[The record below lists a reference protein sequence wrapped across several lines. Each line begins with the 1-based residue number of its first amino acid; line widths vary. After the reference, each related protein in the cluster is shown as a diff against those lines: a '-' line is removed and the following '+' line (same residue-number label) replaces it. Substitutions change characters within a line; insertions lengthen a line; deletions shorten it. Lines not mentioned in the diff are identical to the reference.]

1 MVLKFIQ
8 NFRFDSLAP
17 WERVRV
23 RAVRSGKFTAKAC
36 PHLSPLPEGEEVRK
50 SVGSDNRRNKVFV
63 VVLALSFVFFTQ
75 LTLAAQSPTEWEQTL
90 AAARKE
96 GIVVVGIP
104 ASTELRTL
112 IGEKFKNKFG
122 ISIELLAA
130 RGPENVTRILTEYSA
145 GVRYYDVLVAGGA
158 TPLPMIAA
166 GAAEDFTQYM
176 ILPEVKDPKYW
187 WGGHI
192 WEDNVSTERYSYAFL
207 CYTSETWWYNSSQ
220 ADMNEARTYDD
231 LLNPKWK
238 GRIGLLDPRN
248 PGSGQNT
255 WSFIWKVKGEEYLAK
270 LAQQDLLINQNLRQ
284 LADGL
289 AKGKLAFT
297 LGLSHYTY
305 VPFIKAGLPVKPVSR
320 IKEGAHANN
329 GSGVVTVVKNPP
341 HPNAA
346 KIFVNWLLS
355 KEGQELYGKAMTQ
368 GTRRLDVNTTWLK
381 EAGIQGCK
389 DVMTVD
395 DYLRLETHLE
405 SSVKKIRGP
414 AVALANKL
422 LK

>member
-1 MVLKFIQ
+1 MMKI
-8 NFRFDSLAP
+8 
-17 WERVRV
+17 
-23 RAVRSGKFTAKAC
+23 FTA
-36 PHLSPLPEGEEVRK
+36 LPIVSALMLHSFQLFAAQPPSEWEK
-50 SVGSDNRRNKVFV
+50 T
-63 VVLALSFVFFTQ
+63 LAL
-75 LTLAAQSPTEWEQTL
+75 AK
-90 AAARKE
+90 KE

-104 ASTELRTL
+104 ASSELRIAL
-112 IGEKFKNKFG
+112 GEKFKNKFG
-122 ISIELLAA
+122 ISIELLSA
-130 RGPENVTRILTEYSA
+130 RGPENVTRIITEYTA
-145 GVRYYDVLVAGGA
+145 GARYYDILVAGGA
-158 TPLPMIAA
+158 TPLSMVAA
-166 GAAEDFTQYM
+166 GAADDFNSYM
-176 ILPEVKDPKYW
+176 ILPEVKDAKNW

-192 WEDNVSTERYSYAFL
+192 WEDNVSSKKHIYAFL
-207 CYTSETWWYNSSQ
+207 CYTSETWWYNASQ
-220 ADMNEARTYDD
+220 AEASEIRSFDD

-255 WSFIWKVKGEEYLAK
+255 WSFIWKTKGEEFLTK
-270 LAQQDLLINQNLRQ
+270 LMQQDLLVNQNLRQ

-305 VPFIKAGLPVKPVSR
+305 EPFIKAGLPVKPVSR

-329 GSGVVTVVKNPP
+329 GSGVVTIVKNPP

-368 GTRRLDVNTTWLK
+368 GSRRLDVSTEWLK
-381 EAGIQGCK
+381 ESGVQGCK
-389 DVMTVD
+389 DVMSVD

-405 SSVKKIRGP
+405 SSVRKIRGP

-422 LK
+422 LR

>member
-1 MVLKFIQ
+1 LFFSSAANAAQ
-8 NFRFDSLAP
+8 P
-17 WERVRV
+17 QGEWE
-23 RAVRSGKFTAKAC
+23 T
-36 PHLSPLPEGEEVRK
+36 
-50 SVGSDNRRNKVFV
+50 
-63 VVLALSFVFFTQ
+63 
-75 LTLAAQSPTEWEQTL
+75 TLAAG
-90 AAARKE
+90 RKE

-104 ASTELRTL
+104 ASSELRL
-112 IGEKFKNKFG
+112 AIGEKFKNKFG
-122 ISIELLAA
+122 ISIELLSA
-130 RGPENVTRILTEYSA
+130 RGPENAMRIVTEHNA

-158 TPLPMIAA
+158 TPLSMVAA
-166 GAAEDFTQYM
+166 GAAEELAPYL
-176 ILPEVKDPKYW
+176 ILPEVKDPKHW
-187 WGGHI
+187 WGGYI
-192 WEDNVSTERYSYAFL
+192 WEDNIISKKYIYAFL
-207 CYTSETWWYNSSQ
+207 CYTSETWWYNSTQ
-220 ADMNEARTYDD
+220 AEPEEIRSFDD
-231 LLNPKWK
+231 LLSAKWK
-238 GRIGLLDPRN
+238 GRIGFLDPRN

-255 WSFIWKVKGEEYLAK
+255 WSFIWKVKGEEFLVK

-289 AKGKLAFT
+289 AKSKLAFT

-305 VPFIKAGLPVKPVSR
+305 APFIKAGLPVKPVSR

-368 GTRRLDVNTTWLK
+368 GSRRLDVKTEWLT
-381 EAGIQGCK
+381 EFGIQGCK

-395 DYLRLETHLE
+395 DYLRVETHLE
-405 SSVKKIRGP
+405 SSVKKIRAP
-414 AVALANKL
+414 AVALAAKL

>member
-1 MVLKFIQ
+1 ML
-8 NFRFDSLAP
+8 RCSLARSCLLAIPVACRRVASEWKKP
-17 WERVRV
+17 WPRRRKRASLSSAFPPAASCER
-23 RAVRSGKFTAKAC
+23 RS
-36 PHLSPLPEGEEVRK
+36 
-50 SVGSDNRRNKVFV
+50 D
-63 VVLALSFVFFTQ
+63 
-75 LTLAAQSPTEWEQTL
+75 
-90 AAARKE
+90 
-96 GIVVVGIP
+96 
-104 ASTELRTL
+104 
-112 IGEKFKNKFG
+112 EKFKDKFG

-130 RGPENVTRILTEYSA
+130 RGPENVTRIITEYNA
-145 GVRYYDVLVAGGA
+145 GVRYYDILVAGGA
-158 TPLPMIAA
+158 TPLSMVAA
-166 GAAEDFTQYM
+166 GAADDFNAYM
-176 ILPEVKDPKYW
+176 ILPEVKDPKNW

-192 WEDNVSTERYSYAFL
+192 WEDNVSTKKHVYAFL

-220 ADMNEARTYDD
+220 AEPSEIRSFDD

-255 WSFIWKVKGEEYLAK
+255 WSFIWKTKGEEFLTK

-305 VPFIKAGLPVKPVSR
+305 DPFIKAGLPVKPVPR

-368 GTRRLDVNTTWLK
+368 GTRRLDVSTEWLK

-405 SSVKKIRGP
+405 SSVKKIRTP
-414 AVALANKL
+414 AIALATKL

>member
-1 MVLKFIQ
+1 MKI
-8 NFRFDSLAP
+8 
-17 WERVRV
+17 
-23 RAVRSGKFTAKAC
+23 FTALPIIFALLL
-36 PHLSPLPEGEEVRK
+36 HSLPLFG
-50 SVGSDNRRNKVFV
+50 
-63 VVLALSFVFFTQ
+63 
-75 LTLAAQSPTEWEQTL
+75 AQPPSEWDRTL
-90 AAARKE
+90 AAAKKE

-104 ASTELRTL
+104 ASSELRTTV
-112 IGEKFKNKFG
+112 GEKFKNKFG
-122 ISIELLAA
+122 ISIELLSA
-130 RGPENVTRILTEYSA
+130 RGPENVTRIVTEFNA
-145 GVRYYDVLVAGGA
+145 GVRYYDILVAGGA
-158 TPLPMIAA
+158 TPLSMVAA
-166 GAAEDFTQYM
+166 GAADDFNPYM
-176 ILPEVKDPKYW
+176 ILPEVKEPKNW

-192 WEDNVSTERYSYAFL
+192 WEDNISSKKYIYAFL
-207 CYTSETWWYNSSQ
+207 CYTSETWWYNSTQ
-220 ADMNEARTYDD
+220 AEPSEVRSFDD
-231 LLNPKWK
+231 LLNSKWK

-255 WSFIWKVKGEEYLAK
+255 WSFIWKTKGEEFLTR
-270 LAQQDLLINQNLRQ
+270 LTQQDLLINQNLRQ

-305 VPFIKAGLPVKPVSR
+305 EPFIKAGLPVKPVPR

-329 GSGVVTVVKNPP
+329 GSGVITIVKNPP

-368 GTRRLDVNTTWLK
+368 GTRRLDVSTEWLK

-395 DYLRLETHLE
+395 EYLRLETHLE
-405 SSVKKIRGP
+405 SSVRKIRTP
-414 AVALANKL
+414 AIALAAKL